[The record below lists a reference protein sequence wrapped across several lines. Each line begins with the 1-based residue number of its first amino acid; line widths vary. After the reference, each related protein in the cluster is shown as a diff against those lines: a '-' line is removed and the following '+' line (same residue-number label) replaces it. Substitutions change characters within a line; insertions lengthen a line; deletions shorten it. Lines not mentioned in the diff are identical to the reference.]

1 MYTNNGQLPPDIPV
15 DVVIPQAPTNEV
27 ASKPAFDTRN
37 YLDFSIPAGQKSRE
51 IWIRLLPVNPETQEL
66 FQIIKLHSIPVNK
79 ELKPNKSGKKSYLC
93 LKQNGIDHDIYGHKC
108 PICEEQKK
116 LWDTWHQET
125 DPDKKKEIA
134 KAAGSLETRD
144 YCVVRCIERGKEE
157 DGPKFWRIPLRQ
169 DQTDAYHTIVALGET
184 RRKEGLEAGQDI
196 NIFSIY
202 NGRDLKITFTD
213 GTGAPTVMD
222 KSVSTPLT
230 KDNELLVK
238 WYYDEKKWTDVFGT
252 KTYEYLKIAYDGDI
266 PWFDRDSKKWVSKT
280 EVDNVRKVQDANQ
293 NAAIANAEAMFTG
306 HPVVQDVSVSMFHE
320 SVPPTSYPGPTFINE
335 PVSADDDL
343 PF

>member
-1 MYTNNGQLPPDIPV
+1 MYNNNGQLPPDIPV
-15 DVVIPQAPTNEV
+15 DIVVPQTTTNEV

-66 FQIIKLHSIPVNK
+66 FKIIKLHSIPVNK
-79 ELKPNKSGKKSYLC
+79 ELKPNKSGRKSYLC
-93 LKQNGIDHDIYGHKC
+93 LKQNDIDHDMYGYKC

-116 LWDTWHQET
+116 LWDSWHQET
-125 DPDKKKEIA
+125 NPEKKKEIA
-134 KAAGSLETRD
+134 KAAGSLDTRD
-144 YCVVRCIERGKEE
+144 YCIVRCIERGKEE

-184 RRKEGLEAGQDI
+184 RRQEGLESGQDI

-230 KDNELLVK
+230 KDNDLLV
-238 WYYDEKKWTDVFGT
+238 
-252 KTYEYLKIAYDGDI
+252 
-266 PWFDRDSKKWVSKT
+266 KWVSKT
-280 EVDNVRKVQDANQ
+280 EADDNKSVQEISDN
-293 NAAIANAEAMFTG
+293 NAIAQAEARFTNTQ
-306 HPVVQDVSVSMFHE
+306 PVYTT
-320 SVPPTSYPGPTFINE
+320 SVPSQPTITVVDTPTFTSN
-335 PVSADDDL
+335 DDDL

>member
-1 MYTNNGQLPPDIPV
+1 MYNNNGQLPPDIPV
-15 DVVIPQAPTNEV
+15 DVVVPQTTTNGV
-27 ASKPAFDTRN
+27 VSKPAFDTRN

-93 LKQNGIDHDIYGHKC
+93 LKQNGIDHDVYGHKC

-116 LWDTWHQET
+116 LWDSWHQET
-125 DPDKKKEIA
+125 NPDRKKEIA

-144 YCVVRCIERGKEE
+144 YCIVRCIERGKEE

-184 RRKEGLEAGQDI
+184 RRQEGMEAGQDV

-202 NGRDLKITFTD
+202 K
-213 GTGAPTVMD
+213 
-222 KSVSTPLT
+222 
-230 KDNELLVK
+230 
-238 WYYDEKKWTDVFGT
+238 
-252 KTYEYLKIAYDGDI
+252 
-266 PWFDRDSKKWVSKT
+266 
-280 EVDNVRKVQDANQ
+280 
-293 NAAIANAEAMFTG
+293 
-306 HPVVQDVSVSMFHE
+306 
-320 SVPPTSYPGPTFINE
+320 
-335 PVSADDDL
+335 
-343 PF
+343 